1 MKRFEGVQQQVLESK
16 AKNQLVSA
24 GAGSGK
30 TTVMIEKISGLLL
43 NEDVDVGSL
52 LVVTFTVLAAQ
63 EMKDRLIEK
72 LKSEFCASQDEQ
84 RKQKISLIMDKLETA
99 SIDTIDGFNSKTIKK
114 YFYDLQ
120 VSPNIQIISDS
131 SQEYFINKAMEK
143 TVSEKKN
150 GGDDINLMLD
160 LFGGNARSLNE
171 FKKLILNCYKK
182 VVSLKDSEDF
192 LFRVE
197 NEYLDSVKSENV
209 VNMLI
214 CEIVDLAR
222 RSVLEVL
229 PAVNGNIKTLLEQF
243 ADESEGINENLSLKS
258 NLTNLFNI
266 GTLRY
271 HSSYMTKFPQ
281 LFEVKELTTRVF
293 NLIKVLKENKIFCD
307 FDEKNAEIH
316 KYLTIFLKFL
326 RIFMQNYKNIKEKND
341 LIDFNDLNKLMLK
354 LLENDKIKSELQ
366 EQYKYIFVDEYQDVN
381 PLQDELINSI
391 VGENATLFMVGD
403 VKQSIYAFR
412 GSTPEFFIGKNELL
426 KQNNEDVFNMNVNF
440 RSNPKI
446 LEFVNEVFSKSMT
459 KLSADIDYEKDCM
472 IEPKRLD
479 IVDDKVKIYLCEE
492 LKEEKTEKGV
502 YSVKNADVN
511 HEVIGSECVCVGDIV
526 TKLVGTK
533 FYDANLKIE
542 RKLKY
547 SDIAILTR
555 TNSGNDV
562 VELVDYL
569 KRINVPINKTN
580 KILTSEN
587 EIVKLLLSI
596 FKCVDFS
603 AEDIDYLATFMALTN
618 LTVEDVVAIRRD
630 KTKFSEDLI
639 FAQDDENIDAQI
651 KFEIK
656 KGFDIVEDIR
666 QASYS
671 ATIKELIYYVLY
683 NKKLKYY
690 ILRQEKG
697 EEQLSLFLEFVD
709 GISSFESCL
718 GICEFVDMV
727 EHNVENANEQNVA
740 EGEDSVIVQ
749 TIHKSKGLEY
759 PVVILFGCNKDF
771 DYLNHHDTINYDFD
785 LGLGFDYFD
794 RETRT
799 KSPSLTKYAINL
811 KNHKKGFKEEL
822 RLLYV
827 ALTRAKNKL
836 FITGTVEDLDFKKI
850 RKNSYLNVLLA
861 PYFNKLEETN
871 IELANVNIERM
882 ENVKVKEFEK
892 NSKNDE
898 KIEKYCDFSYKNQE
912 KFKISFKN
920 TVTGI
925 NSEHYQQSGFSIK
938 DVVTGERQYEQE
950 DKIKTGINYHSAL
963 EKLDLKSA
971 YEKNT
976 NIEFVDYS
984 KIEKAHQILSQLATN
999 SVKIFNEAEF
1009 VMYVPYSEI
1018 VNSDITDKVLIQG
1031 VIDLII
1037 EKENSIIIVDYK
1049 FSKLPARV
1057 LKEKYSEQLK
1067 LYKLAVEKAFNKP
1080 VEQTYIYS
1088 IEKAELC

>member
-1 MKRFEGVQQQVLESK
+1 MKKFEGVQQQVLESK
-16 AKNQLVSA
+16 TKNQLVSA

-30 TTVMIEKISGLLL
+30 TTIMIEKISGLLL
-43 NEDVDVGSL
+43 NEDVDVNSL

-72 LKSEFCASQDEQ
+72 LKSEFCATQDEQ

-143 TVSEKKN
+143 TVSEKKSS
-150 GGDDINLMLD
+150 GDDINLMLD

-171 FKKLILNCYKK
+171 FKKLILSCYKK
-182 VVSLKDSEDF
+182 VVCLKDAEDF
-192 LFRVE
+192 LVRVE

-214 CEIVDLAR
+214 CEIVDAAR

-229 PAVNGNIKTLLEQF
+229 SAVDGNIKTLLEQF

-281 LFEVKELTTRVF
+281 LFEVKELTSRVF
-293 NLIKVLKENKIFCD
+293 SLIKVLKENKIFCD
-307 FDEKNAEIH
+307 FDEKNSEIH

-326 RIFMQNYKNIKEKND
+326 RNFMQNYQNIKEKND

-354 LLENDKIKSELQ
+354 LLKNDKIKSELQ

-391 VGENATLFMVGD
+391 VGENTTLFMVGD

-412 GSTPEFFIGKNELL
+412 GSTPEFFIDKNELL

-492 LKEEKTEKGV
+492 VKEEKIEKGV
-502 YSVKNADVN
+502 YSVKNADIN
-511 HEVIGSECVCVGDIV
+511 QEVISSECACVGEII

-533 FYDANLKIE
+533 FYDANAKVE
-542 RKLKY
+542 RQLKY

-555 TNSGNDV
+555 TNAGNDV

-569 KRINVPINKTN
+569 KRINVAINKTN

-618 LTVEDVVAIRRD
+618 LTIEDVVAIRRD
-630 KTKFSEDLI
+630 KTKFSEDLL
-639 FAQDDENIDAQI
+639 FAQDDENVDAQI

-709 GISSFESCL
+709 GISLFENCL
-718 GICEFVDMV
+718 GICEFVDMI
-727 EHNVENANEQNVA
+727 EHNVENANEQNIA

-871 IELANVNIERM
+871 IEFANVNIERM

-892 NSKNDE
+892 ISKNHE
-898 KIEKYCDFSYKNQE
+898 KTEKYCDFSYKNQE

-1009 VMYVPYSEI
+1009 VMYVPYNEI

-1031 VIDLII
+1031 VVDLII

-1080 VEQTYIYS
+1080 VEQIYIYS